1 MSRSMTAYANAEAQL
16 AQGQIRVEIRSVNHR
31 FLELGVKIPEELRA
45 LEPQIRERVQAR
57 VQRGKLDLNVRYKA
71 EPGQG
76 GLRLNQT
83 VIDSLIRIADDLH
96 NRNPELKP
104 LSTADVLAWPG
115 AVEGNDSDTEALKSE
130 VVRVIDSLLKSFDEA
145 RVREGEKLAA
155 TLLDKV
161 AQIADIRTQA
171 LGMMPLIRQNLQE
184 RLRAKVAEFQESLE
198 PNRIEAELV
207 MYLNKMDVDEELE
220 RLRIHLEEISRVL
233 KLREPIGKRLD
244 FLVQELHRECTT
256 FGNKSIDARTSQ
268 MGVDLKVL
276 VEQIREQ
283 VQNLE

>member
-57 VQRGKLDLNVRYKA
+57 VQRGKLDLNVRYKT

-76 GLRLNQT
+76 GLRLNQS
-83 VIDSLIRIADDLH
+83 VVDSLIRIADDLH

-115 AVEGNDSDTEALKSE
+115 VVETHDSDTEAFKNE
-130 VVRVIDSLLKSFDEA
+130 VVRVIDGLLKSFDEA

-161 AQIADIRTQA
+161 SQIAAIRTQA
-171 LGMMPLIRQNLQE
+171 LALMPLIRQTLQE
-184 RLRAKVAEFQESLE
+184 RLRAKMAEFQESLE

-207 MYLNKMDVDEELE
+207 IYLNKMDVDEELE
-220 RLRIHLEEISRVL
+220 RLRIHLEEITRVL

-256 FGNKSIDARTSQ
+256 FGNKSVDARTSQ

>member
-1 MSRSMTAYANAEAQL
+1 
-16 AQGQIRVEIRSVNHR
+16 
-31 FLELGVKIPEELRA
+31 
-45 LEPQIRERVQAR
+45 
-57 VQRGKLDLNVRYKA
+57 
-71 EPGQG
+71 
-76 GLRLNQT
+76 
-83 VIDSLIRIADDLH
+83 
-96 NRNPELKP
+96 
-104 LSTADVLAWPG
+104 
-115 AVEGNDSDTEALKSE
+115 
-130 VVRVIDSLLKSFDEA
+130 
-145 RVREGEKLAA
+145 
-155 TLLDKV
+155 
-161 AQIADIRTQA
+161 
-171 LGMMPLIRQNLQE
+171 
-184 RLRAKVAEFQESLE
+184 LRAKVAEFQESLE